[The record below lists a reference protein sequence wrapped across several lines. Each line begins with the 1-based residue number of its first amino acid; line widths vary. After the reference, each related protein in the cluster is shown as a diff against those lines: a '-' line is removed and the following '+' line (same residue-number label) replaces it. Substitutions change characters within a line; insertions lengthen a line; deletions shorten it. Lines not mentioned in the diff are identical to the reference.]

1 MHENQE
7 EAIYTTFFLLS
18 SSKLSFI
25 NQCKQAYRELQI
37 DFDKNK
43 LKQNGNITFE
53 KLYEE
58 FLQSYRNKVKPPTIM
73 ILRRA
78 IEDHALRYIGK
89 KKIKDINV
97 RLCTRMNE
105 EWISDGH
112 KQAYYFRRAVAQIL
126 QYAVQQELIYEN
138 AMRETPLSI
147 EQK

>member
-1 MHENQE
+1 ML
-7 EAIYTTFFLLS
+7 F
-18 SSKLSFI
+18 
-25 NQCKQAYRELQI
+25 
-37 DFDKNK
+37 
-43 LKQNGNITFE
+43 NI
-53 KLYEE
+53 
-58 FLQSYRNKVKPPTIM
+58 SVR
-73 ILRRA
+73 
-78 IEDHALRYIGK
+78 
-89 KKIKDINV
+89 KIKDINV